1 MKEDKVLKKYKRLEE
16 SSLSRIWQHV
26 EDDETSFAV
35 ISAYRGIYSEA
46 DNLKRHNE
54 LKGKIRAMGYGY
66 IEQKSGYSYSNPEE
80 GEDVSVEEKS
90 FFIPNIDFKS
100 AINLGRLFKQES
112 ILCELPKAKASGLLA
127 STSLLFSKFKRIF
140 KKSYILSTSVNSL
153 CTTGTKLKK
162 FYDRKVFSIC
172 QLPTFKKFQRTNL
185 IVSTLKLKGFFVK
198 KYSNFFLKKFAL
210 YSNPKD
216 MGFTAYLYKDKEK
229 GFGLFMCDTGKL
241 EMLFKRKDK
250 LFSFNK
256 DDIKQAYSQL
266 VKSNNN
272 QRKMKFAYVAERF
285 IPSRTDAMLGMK
297 EHKIPEAR
305 WIKIV

>member
-1 MKEDKVLKKYKRLEE
+1 MKEEKVLKKYKRLEE

-100 AINLGRLFKQES
+100 AIKLGRLFKQES
-112 ILCELPKAKASGLLA
+112 I
-127 STSLLFSKFKRIF
+127 
-140 KKSYILSTSVNSL
+140 
-153 CTTGTKLKK
+153 
-162 FYDRKVFSIC
+162 
-172 QLPTFKKFQRTNL
+172 
-185 IVSTLKLKGFFVK
+185 
-198 KYSNFFLKKFAL
+198 
-210 YSNPKD
+210 
-216 MGFTAYLYKDKEK
+216 LYKDKEK

-266 VKSNNN
+266 VKANNN

-297 EHKIPEAR
+297 EHKIPEAK